1 MNCSLVFC
9 FALFLKLKLLPCFVP
24 WSWVKWRPHPLWWS
38 SEDLRDFIP
47 HALSLKC
54 CYSYILPPYS
64 HEYAKNCSYFPPP
77 FTIYINLFLPIF
89 ATFCKSY
96 QMFQARVSSLWRE
109 LGRPRQ
115 DSMSKARLA
124 ERDTVWP
131 YSSCSV
137 ETVVFKTTLR
147 WINCISI
154 QFEMPS
160 ASENHIVNNR
170 DTKLENTDTKNCLL
184 QQTSPKP
191 CL

>member
-1 MNCSLVFC
+1 MGQVKATSTLMIFRRLERLHSPCTLLKMLLQLHSPSLLPWAC
-9 FALFLKLKLLPCFVP
+9 QKLL
-24 WSWVKWRPHPLWWS
+24 
-38 SEDLRDFIP
+38 
-47 HALSLKC
+47 
-54 CYSYILPPYS
+54 
-64 HEYAKNCSYFPPP
+64 FPPP
-77 FTIYINLFLPIF
+77 FTIYINLFLPVF